1 MASDPPPQKVQ
12 ESLDQLERS
21 LRQLSGAWQFSS
33 PALALTSQGQMHPL
47 GPINIDAVQGEFTKS
62 VQQLR
67 QAIQSFKDRTLTSE
81 AFNMTTSN
89 TILRKLYNSLKEE
102 SRILASARNTT
113 TALRDAIDLLNSQAG
128 RPLTEARPI
137 VQAIVD
143 VGESQKMTHYIDSHV
158 RNNGTAVTTVTLC
171 GAVVVVDV
179 DVAEGGRVLAAK
191 VTYAT
196 GTPTDSRID
205 QTLTGHLVRRDKAA
219 FTQSIATLALLD
231 RLTTQY
237 EHTDFFRIVTVI
249 RKDLQRIFEAESA
262 ALGGDLREVMAKGHG
277 LPFPDCYRPGPTLLY
292 WAPES
297 TSADLSSST
306 SVSNINPDH
315 FYKLWISV
323 EESTVPICFLPASV
337 DGFVMY
343 TQLDAPT
350 GGDTMHSMD
359 IDGSAAT
366 PQVPPPLDHPNAAIP
381 SFGVAYFQATP
392 ENGVAAQARFV
403 AHLAPP
409 IPVAEAYAKSLAFL
423 CDTNLHD
430 FNLVPP
436 TQEGLVSHEAL
447 LLENASPVGVV
458 DCQAALAHHSF
469 TWTAPPEL
477 SPGEGNSP
485 RFQFMYTGGEN
496 HGTLIHRIPFT
507 HPSQL
512 QVVIQVLRQQVL
524 YNTLFRSCFN
534 MVADRTSRQPE
545 KSADAHLVDWQAL
558 LQNADNDI
566 PVEITAECPG
576 KLSLSTIMPMQY
588 GSNPTPLYYS
598 IALEIIIEVN
608 PYPRVWV
615 QPGAITAM
623 QSEANDPGRGA
634 LLRVCQSD
642 KLSRVLQVS
651 ENIPLM
657 MYWIQQQALKQ
668 LSQVN

>member
-458 DCQAALAHHSF
+458 
-469 TWTAPPEL
+469 
-477 SPGEGNSP
+477 
-485 RFQFMYTGGEN
+485 
-496 HGTLIHRIPFT
+496 
-507 HPSQL
+507 
-512 QVVIQVLRQQVL
+512 LRQQVL